1 MASLSEIGYSTNDFF
16 ENHEYIAM
24 EELLNQKLS
33 ITEVK
38 AYENDKGPGVAAA
51 FTCDGQAGMLVTHSI
66 GIYKTLTSEA
76 VRIALESEMPVDV
89 ILRKGKSKKTGNSFY
104 YLE

>member
-33 ITEVK
+33 ITDVK
-38 AYENDKGPGVAAA
+38 FYENEKGCGVAAA
-51 FTCDGQAGMLVTHSI
+51 FKTGDQFGMLVTHSI
-66 GIYKTLTSEA
+66 GIYKTLSSEA
-76 VRIALESEMPVDV
+76 VKLAIEAGVPVDV

>member
-1 MASLSEIGYSTNDFF
+1 MARLSEIGYTGMDFF
-16 ENHEYIAM
+16 EDREYMAM
-24 EELLNQKLS
+24 DELLNRELS

-38 AYENDKGPGVAAA
+38 TYENDKGPGVAAA